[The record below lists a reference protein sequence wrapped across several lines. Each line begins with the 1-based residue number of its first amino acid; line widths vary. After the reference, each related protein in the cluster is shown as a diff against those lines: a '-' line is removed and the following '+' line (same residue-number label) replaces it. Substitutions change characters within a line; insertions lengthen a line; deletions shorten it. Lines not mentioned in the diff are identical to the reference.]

1 MISESLQET
10 QHSLGKSQGSLT
22 SWLVPGDLVHTTG
35 LLDINDEVSEVNGI
49 EVSGKS
55 FDQVIGGV

>member
-1 MISESLQET
+1 MVSESPRET
-10 QHSLGKSQGSLT
+10 QHGLGKSQGSLT

-35 LLDINDEVSEVNGI
+35 LLDVNDEVLEVNGI

-55 FDQVIGGV
+55 FDQ